1 MRIEARVCVKKGFT
15 LTDLGRQVLQ
25 ESVVQQLSEIVQNE
39 RKARFGVVLT
49 HHVVQLLQVGLA
61 PCVVLYS
68 QTTHL

>member
-1 MRIEARVCVKKGFT
+1 MQIEAHQCKKGFT

-39 RKARFGVVLT
+39 GEARFGVVLT
-49 HHVVQLLQVGLA
+49 HHVVQLLPVGLA
-61 PCVVLYS
+61 PRVVLHT